1 VDALYKIFQKTSRVL
16 GIKLQYIKH
25 MASKSEKIIL
35 FSLVLIIFIFMGLFL
50 FKPKTIDVKMSLAQV
65 YLPQEQKPVIKNE
78 TEVIFVGDIML
89 DRGVKYQI
97 LKQDGNWRWPFLKV
111 ADEFKKADIVF
122 GNLEGPISD
131 KGTKAGS
138 IYSFRDDPRV
148 ISGLT
153 SAGFDVLS
161 VANNHAFDYTREAIE
176 DTFVRLKEAGID
188 YTGGGQNATEAG
200 TPVIKETDGVKF
212 GFLAY
217 TNLCP
222 LSWRAAK
229 EKAGINCVSSADL
242 EKIKKEIEEA
252 KKQAD
257 IVIVSMH
264 AGEEYSQ
271 ELNWFQTQLAK
282 NAIDAGAD
290 IIIGHHPHVAQK
302 YEVYKNKYIFYS
314 LGNFVF
320 DQSFSTSTMEGL
332 MVKMIVSEGRIKDV
346 TSTAVKINAEFQPE
360 IEK

>member
-1 VDALYKIFQKTSRVL
+1 VGALYKIFKKTSRVTD
-16 GIKLQYIKH
+16 IKLQYTKY
-25 MASKSEKIIL
+25 MESKTGKIIL
-35 FSLVLIIFIFMGLFL
+35 FSFSLIMLVFIGSFLI
-50 FKPKTIDVKMSLAQV
+50 KPKVIDVKVSLAQV
-65 YLPQEQKPVIKNE
+65 YQEKEEAPVPKNE

-97 LKQDGNWRWPFLKV
+97 LKQGGNWQWPFLKV
-111 ADEFKKADIVF
+111 ADEFKKADLVF

-153 SAGFDVLS
+153 LAGFDVLS

-176 DTFVRLKEAGID
+176 DTFLRLKEAGID
-188 YTGGGQNATEAG
+188 YVGGGLNATEAA
-200 TPVIKETDGVKF
+200 TPIVTEVDGVKF

-222 LSWRAAK
+222 LSWRANK
-229 EKAGINCVSSADL
+229 EKAGVNCVSSADI
-242 EKIKKEIEEA
+242 EKIKKEIAQA
-252 KKQAD
+252 KKQAE
-257 IVIVSMH
+257 IVIVSVH

-271 ELNWFQTQLAK
+271 ELNWFQVEFSKA
-282 NAIDAGAD
+282 AIDAGAD
-290 IIIGHHPHVAQK
+290 IVIGHHPHVVQK
-302 YEVYKNKYIFYS
+302 YEIYKNKYIFYS

-332 MVKMIVSEGRIKDV
+332 MVKMIISEGKIKDV
-346 TSTAVKINAEFQPE
+346 TSTAIKINSEFQPE
-360 IEK
+360 IK